1 MAGTVDVACVVHLHS
16 VHSDGTGTVDQ
27 IAAAARRAGVDV
39 VLLTDHDTLEAR
51 RRGEEGW
58 HGPVLVCVGTEVSPL
73 GHDHYLA
80 FGLEREVDH
89 RGLSP
94 AGIVEAVA
102 EGGGFGFLAHP
113 FSRGSARF
121 GRPGMSWR
129 DLDCEGYTGIEVW
142 SFVTDIAERLGSLR
156 EAAAFVALPQR
167 VVDHPP
173 RENLAEWDRLGASRR
188 VVGIG
193 GLDAHQLGLR
203 IAGRVPLRLMAYRRS
218 FSFLRTH
225 LLLDRPFTGDASRGL
240 HVRRRRRGHG
250 RGGAGPAAGSARAA
264 ATDGRRGAAA
274 RRAVDRPRA
283 RERARTPGRGA
294 GRLPGGGHAAR
305 VRPRA
310 HLDPVEPGVPALRL
324 EGEAAYGFAG
334 SAHWASARSPS
345 GSPAGVGT
353 SGVSRRYHSA
363 SRAAMQPV
371 PAAVT
376 AWR

>member
-80 FGLEREVDH
+80 FGLERVVDH

-142 SFVTDIAERLGSLR
+142 SFVTDTAERLGSLR
-156 EAAAFVALPQR
+156 EAAAFVAFPQR

-225 LLLDRPFTGDASRGL
+225 VLLERPFTGDPDRDRDAVYAALRAGRCYL
-240 HVRRRRRGHG
+240 AMDRLAPAEGFAFGGDGVAMGEEAPARRLELRARLPRTADVELLRDG
-250 RGGAGPAAGSARAA
+250 RSIARAHGKELVHQVEEPGVYRVA
-264 ATDGRRGAAA
+264 ATLPAYG
-274 RRAVDRPRA
+274 
-283 RERARTPGRGA
+283 RARTWI
-294 GRLPGGGHAAR
+294 LSN
-305 VRPRA
+305 
-310 HLDPVEPGVPALRL
+310 PVYLR
-324 EGEAAYGFAG
+324 
-334 SAHWASARSPS
+334 
-345 GSPAGVGT
+345 
-353 SGVSRRYHSA
+353 
-363 SRAAMQPV
+363 
-371 PAAVT
+371 
-376 AWR
+376 